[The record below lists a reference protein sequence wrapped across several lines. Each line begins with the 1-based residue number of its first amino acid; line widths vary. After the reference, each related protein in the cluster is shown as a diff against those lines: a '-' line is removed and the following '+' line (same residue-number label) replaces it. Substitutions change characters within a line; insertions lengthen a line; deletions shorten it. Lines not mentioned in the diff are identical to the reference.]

1 MSISGHGAGYFD
13 VKYKIMVLGES
24 KVDKTQLIKRYTK
37 DQFGGVYLTTVGMDF
52 QDKIIEIED
61 KKVRLQIW
69 DTAGQERFRNVTKSY
84 FQSFQ
89 GFVLVYDIAN
99 KRSFESLYFWM
110 DQIKLNGPENVKTIL
125 VGNNCDLINERQVSF
140 EEGENFAKKYNIKF
154 FEASAK
160 DGTNVNELFF
170 YIANEIYQENKENK
184 ANKILEKK
192 GLERFVEENNFNL
205 KKNSKLLKYLNF

>member
-24 KVDKTQLIKRYTK
+24 KVDKTSLIKRYTK

-61 KKVRLQIW
+61 KKVRLQLW

-84 FQSFQ
+84 FQSSQ
-89 GFVLVYDIAN
+89 GLVLVYDITD
-99 KRSFESLYFWM
+99 RESFE
-110 DQIKLNGPENVKTIL
+110 KLNFWVDNIKNFAPENAKFIL
-125 VGNNCDLINERQVSF
+125 VGNKCDLANERKVSY
-140 EEGENFAKKYNIKF
+140 EEGENYAKNLNIKF
-154 FEASAK
+154 FEASAR

-170 YIANEIYQENKENK
+170 YLANEIYQDNKLKGN
-184 ANKILEKK
+184 NNSNNGVILRLAPSNNVK
-192 GLERFVEENNFNL
+192 RFGCF
-205 KKNSKLLKYLNF
+205 

>member
-61 KKVRLQIW
+61 KKVRLQVW

-84 FQSFQ
+84 FQSSH
-89 GFVLVYDIAN
+89 GLLVVYDITD
-99 KRSFESLYFWM
+99 RESFEKINFWM
-110 DQIKLNGPENVKTIL
+110 ENIKNNAPENAKKIL
-125 VGNNCDLINERQVSF
+125 VGNKCDLANERQVSY
-140 EEGENFAKKYNIKF
+140 EEGEKKASNYNIKF
-154 FEASAK
+154 FESSAK
-160 DGTNVNELFF
+160 EGTNVKEFFF
-170 YIANEIYQENKENK
+170 YLANDIYQDEK
-184 ANKILEKK
+184 AKGKDKKKTVQLDSKKK
-192 GLERFVEENNFNL
+192 G
-205 KKNSKLLKYLNF
+205 KKGCC

>member
-37 DQFGGVYLTTVGMDF
+37 NVFGGVYLTTVGMDF

-84 FQSFQ
+84 FQSSQ
-89 GFVLVYDIAN
+89 GLVLVYDITD
-99 KRSFESLYFWM
+99 RESFE
-110 DQIKLNGPENVKTIL
+110 KLNFWVDNIKNNAPENVKLIL
-125 VGNNCDLINERQVSF
+125 VGNKCDLANERKVSY
-140 EEGENFAKKYNIKF
+140 EEGENYAKNLNIKF
-154 FEASAK
+154 FEASAR

-170 YIANEIYQENKENK
+170 YLANEIYQDNKLKGN
-184 ANKILEKK
+184 NNSNNGVILRLAPSNNVK
-192 GLERFVEENNFNL
+192 RFGCF
-205 KKNSKLLKYLNF
+205 

>member
-24 KVDKTQLIKRYTK
+24 KVGKTSLIKRYTK

-61 KKVRLQIW
+61 KKVRLQVW

-84 FQSFQ
+84 FQSSH
-89 GFVLVYDIAN
+89 GLLVVYDITD
-99 KRSFESLYFWM
+99 RESFEKINFWIEN
-110 DQIKLNGPENVKTIL
+110 IKNNAPENAKLIL
-125 VGNNCDLINERQVSF
+125 VGNKCDLANERKVSY
-140 EEGENFAKKYNIKF
+140 EEGENYAKNLNIKF
-154 FEASAK
+154 FEASAR

-170 YIANEIYQENKENK
+170 YLANEIYQDEKTKGKDNKK
-184 ANKILEKK
+184 TVQLDSKKK
-192 GLERFVEENNFNL
+192 G
-205 KKNSKLLKYLNF
+205 KKGCC

>member
-1 MSISGHGAGYFD
+1 MTDNKGGYYD

-84 FQSFQ
+84 FQSSQ
-89 GFVLVYDIAN
+89 GLVLVYDITD
-99 KRSFESLYFWM
+99 RESFE
-110 DQIKLNGPENVKTIL
+110 KLNFWVDNIKNFAPENAKFIL
-125 VGNNCDLINERQVSF
+125 VGNKCDLANERKVSY
-140 EEGENFAKKYNIKF
+140 EEGENYAKNLNIKM
-154 FEASAK
+154 FEASAR

-170 YIANEIYQENKENK
+170 YLANEIYQDNKLKGN
-184 ANKILEKK
+184 NNSNNGVILRLAPSNNVK
-192 GLERFVEENNFNL
+192 RFGCF
-205 KKNSKLLKYLNF
+205 

>member
-1 MSISGHGAGYFD
+1 MDGLGYFD

-24 KVDKTQLIKRYTK
+24 KVNKTSLIKRYTK

-52 QDKIIEIED
+52 QDKIIQIED

-84 FQSFQ
+84 FQSSH
-89 GFVLVYDIAN
+89 GFVLVYDITD
-99 KRSFESLYFWM
+99 RDSLDKTNFWIE
-110 DQIKLNGPENVKTIL
+110 QIKSNGPENPKIIL
-125 VGNNCDLINERQVSF
+125 VGNKCDLINERQVSI
-140 EEGENFAKKYNIKF
+140 EEGENFAKKHNIKF

-170 YIANEIYQENKENK
+170 YLANEIYQDDKLNG
-184 ANKILEKK
+184 KK
-192 GLERFVEENNFNL
+192 GRKMTVSLGKVSSNNTK
-205 KKNSKLLKYLNF
+205 KKNCVK

>member
-1 MSISGHGAGYFD
+1 MADNKTGYFD

-24 KVDKTQLIKRYTK
+24 KVGKTSLIKRYTK

-84 FQSFQ
+84 FQSSQ
-89 GFVLVYDIAN
+89 GLVLVYDITD
-99 KRSFESLYFWM
+99 RESFE
-110 DQIKLNGPENVKTIL
+110 KLNFWVDNIKNNAPENAKFIL
-125 VGNNCDLINERQVSF
+125 VGNKCDLANERKVSY
-140 EEGENFAKKYNIKF
+140 EEGENYAKNLNIKF
-154 FEASAK
+154 FEASAR

-170 YIANEIYQENKENK
+170 YLANEIYQDNKLKGN
-184 ANKILEKK
+184 NNSNNGVILRLAPSNNVK
-192 GLERFVEENNFNL
+192 RFGCF
-205 KKNSKLLKYLNF
+205 

>member
-1 MSISGHGAGYFD
+1 MSINGHGAGYFD

-84 FQSFQ
+84 FQSSQ
-89 GFVLVYDIAN
+89 GLVLVYDITD
-99 KRSFESLYFWM
+99 RESFE
-110 DQIKLNGPENVKTIL
+110 KLNFWVDNIKNNAPENAKFIL
-125 VGNNCDLINERQVSF
+125 VGNKCDLANERKVSY
-140 EEGENFAKKYNIKF
+140 EEGENYAKNLNIKF
-154 FEASAK
+154 FEASAR

-170 YIANEIYQENKENK
+170 YLANEIYQDNKLKGN
-184 ANKILEKK
+184 NNSNNGVILRLAPSNNVK
-192 GLERFVEENNFNL
+192 RFGCF
-205 KKNSKLLKYLNF
+205 

>member
-37 DQFGGVYLTTVGMDF
+37 NVFGGVYLTTVGMDF

-84 FQSFQ
+84 FQSSQ
-89 GFVLVYDIAN
+89 GLVLVYDITD
-99 KRSFESLYFWM
+99 RESFE
-110 DQIKLNGPENVKTIL
+110 KLNFSVDNIINFAPENAKFIL
-125 VGNNCDLINERQVSF
+125 VGNKCDLANERKVSY
-140 EEGENFAKKYNIKF
+140 EEGENYAKNLNIKF
-154 FEASAK
+154 FEASAR

-170 YIANEIYQENKENK
+170 YLANEIYQDNKLKGN
-184 ANKILEKK
+184 NNSNNGVILRLAPSNNVK
-192 GLERFVEENNFNL
+192 RFGCF
-205 KKNSKLLKYLNF
+205 

>member
-1 MSISGHGAGYFD
+1 MTDNKGGYYD

-37 DQFGGVYLTTVGMDF
+37 NVFGGVYLTTVGMDF

-84 FQSFQ
+84 FQSSQ
-89 GFVLVYDIAN
+89 GLVLVYDITD
-99 KRSFESLYFWM
+99 RESFE
-110 DQIKLNGPENVKTIL
+110 KLNFWVDNIKNFAPENAKFIL
-125 VGNNCDLINERQVSF
+125 VGNKCDLANERKVSY
-140 EEGENFAKKYNIKF
+140 EEGENYAKNLNIKF
-154 FEASAK
+154 FEASAR

-170 YIANEIYQENKENK
+170 YLANEIYQDNKLKGN
-184 ANKILEKK
+184 NNSNNGVILRLAPSNNVK
-192 GLERFVEENNFNL
+192 RFGCF
-205 KKNSKLLKYLNF
+205 

>member
-24 KVDKTQLIKRYTK
+24 KVDKTSLIKRYTK

-61 KKVRLQIW
+61 KKVRLQVW

-84 FQSFQ
+84 FQSSQ
-89 GFVLVYDIAN
+89 GLLVVYDITD
-99 KRSFESLYFWM
+99 KDSFLNINFWM
-110 DQIKLNGPENVKTIL
+110 ENIKKNAPENVKLIL
-125 VGNNCDLINERQVSF
+125 VGNKCDLANERKVTI
-140 EEGENFAKKYNIKF
+140 EDGENKARNYNIKF
-154 FEASAK
+154 FESSAK

-170 YIANEIYQENKENK
+170 YLANEIYQDEKTKEKDNKNSLKLKEK
-184 ANKILEKK
+184 KKEKK
-192 GLERFVEENNFNL
+192 GCC
-205 KKNSKLLKYLNF
+205 

>member
-61 KKVRLQIW
+61 KKIRLQIW

-84 FQSFQ
+84 FQSSQ
-89 GFVLVYDIAN
+89 GLVLVYDITD
-99 KRSFESLYFWM
+99 RESFE
-110 DQIKLNGPENVKTIL
+110 KLNFWVDNIKNFAPENAKFIL
-125 VGNNCDLINERQVSF
+125 VGNKCDLANERKVSY
-140 EEGENFAKKYNIKF
+140 EEGENYAKKFNIKF
-154 FEASAK
+154 FESSAK

-170 YIANEIYQENKENK
+170 YLANEIYQDEKTKEKDNKNSLKLK
-184 ANKILEKK
+184 AKKKEKK
-192 GLERFVEENNFNL
+192 GCC
-205 KKNSKLLKYLNF
+205 

>member
-61 KKVRLQIW
+61 KRIRLQIW

-84 FQSFQ
+84 FQSSQ
-89 GFVLVYDIAN
+89 GLVLVYDITD
-99 KRSFESLYFWM
+99 RESFE
-110 DQIKLNGPENVKTIL
+110 KLNFWVDNIKNNAPENAKFIL
-125 VGNNCDLINERQVSF
+125 VGNKCDLANERKVSY
-140 EEGENFAKKYNIKF
+140 EEGENYAKNLNIKF
-154 FEASAK
+154 FEASAR

-170 YIANEIYQENKENK
+170 YLANEIYQDNKLKGN
-184 ANKILEKK
+184 NNSNNGVILRLAPSNNVK
-192 GLERFVEENNFNL
+192 RFGCF
-205 KKNSKLLKYLNF
+205 